1 MRATYKLLTGL
12 LLLSFIVTGCA
23 MYKGSLKTQEIGA
36 MEPSGTY
43 TVMRYGNSSYEE
55 YDSFALIVPESGK
68 YTFEIYKPSF
78 DYRSSTGLTA
88 NQALDMAKTFVGR
101 HPEFAR
107 SQISGIISPGGEV
120 IGYEVRPL
128 YKQTRFGMEDLI
140 TVSYLLKENNV
151 IEVRI
156 DLDEK
161 VKNVLRGGDNDSH
174 GGK

>member
-1 MRATYKLLTGL
+1 
-12 LLLSFIVTGCA
+12 
-23 MYKGSLKTQEIGA
+23 
-36 MEPSGTY
+36 
-43 TVMRYGNSSYEE
+43 
-55 YDSFALIVPESGK
+55 
-68 YTFEIYKPSF
+68 
-78 DYRSSTGLTA
+78 
-88 NQALDMAKTFVGR
+88 MAKTFVGR